1 MQKTFLGMQVV
12 VADVRRGHGNAGW
25 VVQAHERLEVVTK
38 LALALLC
45 KFIFLPR
52 VIVVAA

>member
-1 MQKTFLGMQVV
+1 M